1 MSKSIW
7 IRAAVVLM
15 VVCAGAAAEAAQWA
29 TLGSQRR
36 VDTIIL
42 TGNFKSPRLMAEL
55 IMFESR
61 QPHILL
67 PNRPDD
73 NLVIVRLTKEN
84 CFQIK
89 EEKLGYFISY
99 LNPKRVVI
107 LGDERYVSRRYEDM
121 IDDAIPVV
129 RIHGKDWNRVADE
142 LKFML
147 NLSNLAKEFSRLN
160 QQEEKAYLL
169 TSTPAPT
176 KSEEKPAEQPAELQP
191 MPAAEK

>member
-36 VDTIIL
+36 VDTIIV

-84 CFQIK
+84 SFQIK
-89 EEKLGYFISY
+89 EEKFGYFISY

-121 IDDAIPVV
+121 IDDSIPVV

-169 TSTPAPT
+169 TSTPAAKAET
-176 KSEEKPAEQPAELQP
+176 KAADQPSDTQAI
-191 MPAAEK
+191 PAAADK